1 MSSNDKNIC
10 KEYNSLKYKTMIMTG
25 NNLENK
31 EKTHESKDLDNFL
44 FTEMLNHKKQSWSK
58 LTKTDRIKKIKDY
71 MNNTIKDNYNLN
83 ETEYRT
89 NLNYLL
95 NLIDRKKIN
104 KSNEIFYD
112 DNEGKILEINAVI
125 FNDEKRKFTLNKNI
139 KKTDSI
145 KNKPASKKKTIKK
158 KPETKTVKAEGKQ
171 NKSETKTT
179 KSEIKTTKSEIKHN
193 KTEAKPTKSEIK
205 HTKTEEETSKTDG
218 EKK

>member
-58 LTKTDRIKKIKDY
+58 LTKTERIKKMKDY
-71 MNNTIKDNYNLN
+71 MNNTIKDTYNLN

-112 DNEGKILEINAVI
+112 DNAGKIIEINAVI

-158 KPETKTVKAEGKQ
+158 KPETKITKAEAKQ
-171 NKSETKTT
+171 NKSETKTV
-179 KSEIKTTKSEIKHN
+179 KSEIKHT
-193 KTEAKPTKSEIK
+193 KTEAKTTKSEIK
-205 HTKTEEETSKTDG
+205 HTKTEAEMRKQDG